1 MGKGI
6 SKQLKNII
14 DKSFDEYKF
23 PDIWK
28 TAKVFPVFK
37 SGNKEEMDNYRPIS
51 ILCAVSIEK
60 QFVINNNSTSD
71 MNITTYGIPQ
81 GSILGPLL
89 FLIYINDLSLNIP
102 DTKVNMYADDTTIYV
117 NDEDVVSIESRLKS
131 QLEKLCTWCYDT
143 GFIINYNKSNSML
156 LCTSQKSHYLDKQ
169 TLELLLQNISLS
181 SVKEQKVL
189 GITIDDRLTFE
200 THIKN
205 TCSKISCLSGMLWRI
220 RDYIPH
226 ETKILY
232 YNSYVLPLLDYC
244 VNVWGHTSQTH
255 LDCIY
260 RLQKRIVR
268 IISNAC
274 FWVFFLTSVYA
285 NCILIL
291 FHRF

>member
-1 MGKGI
+1 
-6 SKQLKNII
+6 
-14 DKSFDEYKF
+14 
-23 PDIWK
+23 
-28 TAKVFPVFK
+28 
-37 SGNKEEMDNYRPIS
+37 
-51 ILCAVSIEK
+51 
-60 QFVINNNSTSD
+60 

-143 GFIINYNKSNSML
+143 GLIINYNKSNSML

-200 THIKN
+200 THKKHLFKN
-205 TCSKISCLSGMLWRI
+205 ITFVWYALEDQR
-220 RDYIPH
+220 
-226 ETKILY
+226 LY
-232 YNSYVLPLLDYC
+232 S
-244 VNVWGHTSQTH
+244 T
-255 LDCIY
+255 
-260 RLQKRIVR
+260 
-268 IISNAC
+268 
-274 FWVFFLTSVYA
+274 
-285 NCILIL
+285 
-291 FHRF
+291 